1 MYRAYD
7 RHKWERAPEEP
18 SNNTAMPLDPSQL
31 DCRAVVH
38 PLRLCPPLP
47 KDTRYLLVRRKWP
60 GQRDVLGVG
69 RGRSTHETLNLADVR
84 RTAAQLGAT
93 EVHILPAQ

>member
-7 RHKWERAPEEP
+7 RHKWERAPDEEP
-18 SNNTAMPLDPSQL
+18 STNTVPLDASQL
-31 DCRAVVH
+31 DCRVIVH

-47 KDTRYLLVRRKWP
+47 KDTRYLLVRRKWS

-69 RGRSTHETLNLADVR
+69 RGRSSHATLNLADVR

-93 EVHILPAQ
+93 EVHILPTQ

>member
-18 SNNTAMPLDPSQL
+18 SKNTAMPLGALQL
-31 DCRAVVH
+31 DCRVVVH
-38 PLRLCPPLP
+38 PLRLCPPLA

-84 RTAAQLGAT
+84 RKAAELGAT